1 MQYQRLSVL
10 NMLKLKKETYI
21 NLKKRQN
28 TLQLQLFNIKNL
40 KKRW

>member
-10 NMLKLKKETYI
+10 NMLKLKKEAYFK
-21 NLKKRQN
+21 LKKKQAMP
-28 TLQLQLFNIKNL
+28 QLQLFNIKNL